1 MASNMKGD
9 EPDKKF
15 NEECSSS
22 AECSPQGSHHSES
35 TETLTAP
42 KSRRSSSHGNCSPF
56 VTIEGSDGRTGVL
69 RESQLSH
76 YYDLI
81 EKALD
86 SSNYDQESL
95 VGTEE
100 GNVSLEPEVSY
111 YYKLLEG
118 ATRDQD
124 NQNGH
129 ETKALEKFDFSYYQI
144 CSNSF
149 EGHSTQDC
157 GKDTVT
163 NVELKLTDLQGFF
176 VSMALIVTYW
186 MTKYMNSFLWKTS
199 LLLMKFGLN
208 QSMKL
213 LMNNF

>member
-1 MASNMKGD
+1 MFLWNR
-9 EPDKKF
+9 KF
-15 NEECSSS
+15 
-22 AECSPQGSHHSES
+22 
-35 TETLTAP
+35 L
-42 KSRRSSSHGNCSPF
+42 KF
-56 VTIEGSDGRTGVL
+56 
-69 RESQLSH
+69 
-76 YYDLI
+76 
-81 EKALD
+81 
-86 SSNYDQESL
+86 
-95 VGTEE
+95 
-100 GNVSLEPEVSY
+100 
-111 YYKLLEG
+111 LEG

-186 MTKYMNSFLWKTS
+186 MTKYINSFLWNTS

-213 LMNNF
+213 LKNNF